1 MIFAL
6 LTYMFIYPINLNG
19 IVMENLTCVYLKT
32 LSQKEG
38 DNPRSTLLVSMKNKT
53 YTLNLWDP
61 WNDLASFLVPYDKL
75 LIYNVDKILTDEGFY
90 FSVGKKSIVVVEPD
104 LLLNA
109 TSINNV
115 SYCPR
120 SYYLNEIVG
129 DTISPYIAV
138 RGSIVHNCLSKAITS
153 SSKPSDNL
161 SSTIDDFSL
170 QYEYLGYTKE
180 DVLQDLNKMA
190 ESLNPF
196 VSSLTGNALP
206 EILFLSPSLG
216 IRGRIDLLYENQI
229 YELKTAKLS
238 DDDELRFSDLL
249 QVTVYQY
256 GVSNKIDEKRQKD
269 GTVIYVGTNKAVQKK
284 ADPNWGLL
292 RFAMQKRN
300 LAYFISH
307 QGYVPPIL
315 PESQHNKCRKCS
327 VRHFCFL
334 VCAGLEQERNCSK
347 CPHNELCTQQSL
359 PQSYMDY
366 FNKFSHLIR
375 LERNESSR
383 NLSDLWKLSVE
394 QRVAKGKAISDLK
407 LESDITEKGRTQLL
421 FSCDNS
427 SEIREGDIAILSQGD
442 VLKDNVSTGIVSR
455 IDNNSIEIET
465 TTTIDEISVVDL
477 YSIDVGFRR
486 QQRGIFNVIF
496 KRNNFRQ
503 LIVEKQKPNIVH
515 KKGEYI
521 KGNSI
526 QNQAVEKIIGTD
538 NYCLIQGPAGT
549 GKTYVIAK
557 SAIVLAE
564 NKEKV
569 LLTAFTNR
577 AVDNICNYLLQN
589 HFHNFVR
596 LGSTHSIQPEIREY
610 TLSSYKEKYPDKTT
624 SEILGQLPIIVATTS
639 TISNPVFDKLGI
651 QTIIVDEASQM
662 TEPTVLSTLME
673 GNRFVLVGDHKQL
686 PPVVQNAEAQHKGMS
701 ISLFERLAS
710 AFPDKIH
717 LLTDQYRMNDRIVDY
732 SNKKYYEGK
741 LKAFDNKISNQ
752 NLGELKN
759 FRTEYQDIEN
769 SVIYD
774 AASPLV
780 FVPIEG
786 IFQPAKKLNKAEAIR
801 VAEIANNFLK
811 LGINLEQLGIICPYR
826 GQVSEVRRQIT
837 RAITVDTVDRFQGSD
852 REIILLSLAETMTKG
867 KRGFADER
875 RLNVAL
881 TRAKK
886 KLVVV
891 GNPEVIEENLQEYIN
906 YLKQSADV
914 AIETKPISKDTIK
927 EPVKQE
933 IVIIAEKLSTTA
945 KILRKVA
952 AKRKD
957 ILDKKEGEYSCLLC
971 SEPIYENAIE
981 CPLCKNLFHIDHL
994 LSWIKEKEYCPNCKT
1009 KLTSYS

>member
-1 MIFAL
+1 
-6 LTYMFIYPINLNG
+6 
-19 IVMENLTCVYLKT
+19 MENLSCVYLKT

-38 DNPRSTLLVSMKNKT
+38 ENPRSTLLVSMKNQT

-61 WNDLASFLVPYDKL
+61 WSDLASFLIPYNKL
-75 LIYNVDKILTDEGFY
+75 LIYNVDKISTDEGFY
-90 FSVGKKSIVVVEPD
+90 FSAGKKSIVVVDPD
-104 LLLNA
+104 FLLNA
-109 TSINNV
+109 TSLNNV

-129 DTISPYIAV
+129 DSISPYIAV
-138 RGSIVHNCLSKAITS
+138 RGSIVHNCLSKAIS
-153 SSKPSDNL
+153 SKSKPSDTL

-180 DVLQDLNKMA
+180 DVLKDLSKMA
-190 ESLNPF
+190 ECLNPF
-196 VSSLTGNALP
+196 VSSLTGDTLP

-256 GVSNKIDEKRQKD
+256 GVSNNVDEQKQKD
-269 GTVIYVGTNKAVQKK
+269 GKVIYVGTNKAVQKK

-292 RFAMQKRN
+292 RFAMQQRN

-307 QGYVPPIL
+307 QGYVPRIL

-334 VCAGLEQERNCSK
+334 VCAGLEQERTCSK
-347 CPHNELCTQQSL
+347 CPHNELCTQKSL

-366 FNKFSHLIR
+366 FNKFSHLIK
-375 LERNESSR
+375 LERTESAY

-394 QRVAKGKAISDLK
+394 QRVAKGKTISDLK

-421 FSCDNS
+421 FSCNNN

-442 VLKDNVSTGIVSR
+442 VLRDNVSTGIVSR

-465 TTTIDEISVVDL
+465 TTIIDEVSVVDL

-486 QQRGIFNVIF
+486 QQRGLFNVIF

-503 LIVEKQKPNIVH
+503 LIVEKQKPEIKQ

-521 KGNSI
+521 KTNSV
-526 QNQAVEKIIGTD
+526 QNQAVEKILGTD

-577 AVDNICNYLLQN
+577 AVDNICSYLLQN
-589 HFHNFVR
+589 QFHNFVR

-610 TLSSYKEKYPDKTT
+610 TLGSYKENQSDKTT
-624 SEILGQLPIIVATTS
+624 SEILEQIPVIVATTS
-639 TISNPVFDKLGI
+639 TISNPVFDKIGI

-662 TEPTVLSTLME
+662 TETTVLSTLME
-673 GNRFVLVGDHKQL
+673 GNRFILVGDHKQL
-686 PPVVQNAEAQHKGMS
+686 PPVVQNSEAHKKGLS
-701 ISLFERLAS
+701 ISLFERLAE
-710 AFPDKIH
+710 AFPNSIH
-717 LLTDQYRMNDRIVDY
+717 LLTNQYRMNDKIVDY

-741 LKAFDNKISNQ
+741 LKAFDNKISTQ
-752 NLGELKN
+752 NLSELKN
-759 FRTEYQDIEN
+759 FAINEKEIED
-769 SVIYD
+769 SIIYNPKF
-774 AASPLV
+774 PLV
-780 FVPIEG
+780 YVPVNG
-786 IFQPAKKLNKAEAIR
+786 VFQPDKKLNKAEAIK
-801 VAEIANNFLK
+801 VAEIVSNFLK
-811 LGINLEQLGIICPYR
+811 LGVSLEQIGVICPYR
-826 GQVSEVRRQIT
+826 GQVSEIRRQLT
-837 RAITVDTVDRFQGSD
+837 RAIPVDTVDRFQGSD
-852 REIILLSLAETMTKG
+852 REIIVLSLSESISKG

-891 GNPEVIEENLQEYIN
+891 GNPEVMEENLKEYIK
-906 YLKQSADV
+906 YLKQHADV
-914 AIETKPISKDTIK
+914 AKESKPISKDAIT
-927 EPVKQE
+927 EPIEQE
-933 IVIIAEKLSTTA
+933 IVVIAEKLSITA
-945 KILRKVA
+945 RILRKVIT
-952 AKRKD
+952 KGKD
-957 ILDKKEGEYSCLLC
+957 LLDKKEKTNSCVIC

-994 LSWIKEKEYCPNCKT
+994 LSWIKEKEHCPICKT
-1009 KLTSYS
+1009 KLIYYS